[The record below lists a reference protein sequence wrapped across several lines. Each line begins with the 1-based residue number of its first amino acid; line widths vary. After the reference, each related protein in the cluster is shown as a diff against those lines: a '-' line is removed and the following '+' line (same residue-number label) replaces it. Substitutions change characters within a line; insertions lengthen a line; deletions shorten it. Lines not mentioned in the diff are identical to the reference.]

1 MTKTNQEENRARV
14 SENRMQSSMWFVVAQ
29 RLSAA
34 IQTQGLTASAAE
46 VSNLTA
52 IQIPK
57 CFLH

>member
-46 VSNLTA
+46 VAT
-52 IQIPK
+52 
-57 CFLH
+57 